1 MLRYTI
7 AAQAATLEAPRLSD
21 VRIARMIR
29 NLEPSA
35 ARGIASSIGSI
46 HGLAGQV
53 ENYSG
58 TTVSV
63 KVGNGS
69 VIHGGT
75 VSDSTVSGIDVWCG
89 TGVVSAKGADVTCK
103 RCLA

>member
-1 MLRYTI
+1 
-7 AAQAATLEAPRLSD
+7 
-21 VRIARMIR
+21 MIR

-69 VIHGGT
+69 VVHGGT
-75 VSDSTVSGIDVWCG
+75 VSDSTVSGI
-89 TGVVSAKGADVTCK
+89 GAVLNGAHALLK
-103 RCLA
+103 LVRAAGRG